1 MGCHSLLQGIFLTQG
16 SPRWILYQEDPRG
29 KEKLHELT
37 LHLDGEWVESQ
48 RGHPSLGVLCV
59 EDKHLWLLGELL
71 GQVERLKLSPHSW
84 GVHGRCAT
92 GQRGEPSALE
102 AAASLCS

>member
-71 GQVERLKLSPHSW
+71 GQTERLRSPGSIHEEHMVLACHQP
-84 GVHGRCAT
+84 G
-92 GQRGEPSALE
+92 
-102 AAASLCS
+102 